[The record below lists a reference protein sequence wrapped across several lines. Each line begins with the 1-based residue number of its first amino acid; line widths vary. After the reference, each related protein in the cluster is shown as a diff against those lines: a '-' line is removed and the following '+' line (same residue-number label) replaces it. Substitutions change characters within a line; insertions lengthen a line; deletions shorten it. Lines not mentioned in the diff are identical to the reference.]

1 MAFFQTA
8 FGVLVRDMNN
18 AWVNAATEE
27 QRQAIH
33 AQRRAV
39 RPNTNTIGNKE
50 RGRRVQERIEAI
62 ERDLLGDSAQA
73 GVSSPSSP
81 RRAIRSVKPVVV
93 GAPVVVVEATTGLG
107 AN

>member
-1 MAFFQTA
+1 MALFQSA
-8 FGVLVRDMNN
+8 FGVLVRDMTN
-18 AWVNAATEE
+18 AWVAVATEE

-50 RGRRVQERIEAI
+50 RGRRVQERIETI

-73 GVSSPSSP
+73 GIPSPSP
-81 RRAIRSVKPVVV
+81 RRAIRSVKPATV
-93 GAPVVVVEATTGLG
+93 GAPVVTAEGTTGLG
-107 AN
+107 AQ